1 MTLHRDATARYAETL
16 DQHTARQIITRVVSV
31 IDPED

>member
-1 MTLHRDATARYAETL
+1 MTLHRDGTARYAETL
-16 DQHTARQIITRVVSV
+16 DQHTAWQIISRVVRV